1 MENQVFLDFKLRFNL
16 RQTKIEKP
24 TLIYAVYTWQGKQY
38 KVSTSLKVYPS
49 HWDNKTH
56 SALISYKHNR
66 LDNRNNQI
74 INQRITYII
83 TSLKNARPLLCDMID
98 NISIVDE
105 LRKLINPKA
114 KKRIMN
120 NKRITITTTLMS
132 IAEKYEKNSFRQ
144 YEGCVNRFEK
154 FLISKGIEN
163 IITNLNGD
171 TLSAYQDFLSD
182 SGKQYKTING
192 YLKNLITLIKLANE
206 EDGLLPLKIDYSSFK
221 MIRDKRTT
229 EQKKSKQVP
238 LTEDQLLEIYHLTG
252 LSEKEEE
259 ARDLFICQS
268 LLGQRISDM
277 PKIFKGDYTTN
288 NHGEGLE
295 TISFNVQKTKEEATI
310 YLFPIAKEIITKY
323 KDIQFKYYNLLEE
336 DEDRINYLER
346 VINNDIKKVCQKA
359 GLTAEINYTVQIGG
373 EVKSE
378 RKQLYQLMHTHIARH
393 TFITLMCKM
402 GVPKD
407 VVIIATAHTD
417 ITMINDVY
425 LHETA
430 NDKGKKYIQ
439 ALQKSSNQS
448 KLFIVPSA
456 KSNNKSA
463 LNSLFAY
470 DILLNI
476 SNLLRNNIDAFHTDN
491 TKKAISI
498 IKDVSTLNDYPKE
511 IEKEK
516 VAALDDIVFEL
527 SYYFRDAQLYSIFQ
541 YKEQYFGIIETVAS
555 YDDVNMMFADEDIER
570 PKQQLESDIEEYDK
584 YLKGE

>member
-1 MENQVFLDFKLRFNL
+1 MEKQVFFDFKLRFNL
-16 RQTKIEKP
+16 RQTKEDKP
-24 TLIYAVYTWQGKQY
+24 TIIYAVFVWEGVQY
-38 KVSTSLKVYPS
+38 KVNTLLKVYPS
-49 HWDNKTH
+49 HWNKKSQNATV
-56 SALISYKHNR
+56 SNR
-66 LDNRNNQI
+66 LSKLNNHNNRIVNK
-74 INQRITYII
+74 RISEII
-83 TSLKNARPLLCDMID
+83 TSFNEKKLYFCERLQLNVIQEIKTSINSKKGVIMKHLKVDKMTSFLNEMIEIKPTKAD
-98 NISIVDE
+98 SKYKSNING
-105 LRKLINPKA
+105 LK
-114 KKRIMN
+114 
-120 NKRITITTTLMS
+120 
-132 IAEKYEKNSFRQ
+132 
-144 YEGCVNRFEK
+144 K
-154 FLISKGIEN
+154 FLQEKGIEDT
-163 IITNLNGD
+163 ISNLNGD
-171 TLSAYQDFLSD
+171 LLNGYQQWLV
-182 SGKQYKTING
+182 KQNKTIACIRQ
-192 YLKNLITLIKLANE
+192 YIQDLKTLINRGNKFKKTNINISDLYIL
-206 EDGLLPLKIDYSSFK
+206 EDHRNK
-221 MIRDKRTT
+221 
-229 EQKKSKQVP
+229 EQKKSKQIP
-238 LTEDQLLEIYHLTG
+238 LSEEQLVDIYKLKN
-252 LSEKEEE
+252 LSEKEGE
-259 ARDLFICQS
+259 ARDLFICQC

-288 NHGEGLE
+288 NHGDGTESI
-295 TISFNVQKTKEEATI
+295 TFNVQKTGDPATI
-310 YLFPIAKEIITKY
+310 YLFPIAKQIIMKY
-323 KDIQFKYYNLLEE
+323 RKNKFVYFDLFETDKKK
-336 DEDRINYLER
+336 
-346 VINNDIKKVCQKA
+346 VINIERAVNSEIKKVCEKA
-359 GLTAEINYTVQIGG
+359 GLTAEINYTVQKG
-373 EVKSE
+373 EKIINE
-378 RKQLYQLMHTHIARH
+378 RKPLYQLMHTHIARH

-407 VVIIATAHTD
+407 IVIIATAHTD
-417 ITMINDVY
+417 ISMINDVY

-448 KLFIVPSA
+448 KLFVVPSA